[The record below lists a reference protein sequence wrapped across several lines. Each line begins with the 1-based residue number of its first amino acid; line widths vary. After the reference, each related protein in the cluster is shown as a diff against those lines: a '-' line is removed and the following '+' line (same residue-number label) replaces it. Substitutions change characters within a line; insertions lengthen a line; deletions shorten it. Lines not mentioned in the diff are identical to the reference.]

1 MRESKSLNAVWSLV
15 SEVKSIFSVAGKSK
29 KRRSTFGS
37 MELLGVENLEAR
49 EVPSASG
56 FSGQVAVISA
66 PTTVAVGKLE
76 DNKNAK
82 FFSEQSN
89 ITLTNQVTVDASRV
103 GTYSALGVGGSTLES
118 TFKPAT
124 ILAGT
129 KVNSYYLHADKVG
142 ALTTFNQYKGSISFS
157 ESILGVVTTRNNL
170 NASDRLGSITTL
182 YPKSGRE
189 LDATDT
195 VNRDSFTI
203 SQDRKTLSFTLL
215 TANYSD
221 DIRIITSAT
230 PLSDLEINNVFLK
243 APEATTNNRTL
254 AISAPATVEV
264 NKLENADYAMFFAE
278 KTDVTLKTNLKV
290 DASVAG
296 VYDLKSNLTPTT
308 ILAGTRVN
316 SYYLHVDRVGSPTV
330 FDKVSGSV
338 TFDTP
343 ILGVIA
349 TKDNL
354 NISDSLGASGTVYS
368 KTGRTLDA
376 GGPNNLDK
384 FWISADMKTLRYELQ
399 TSTAADDLRIITGVQ
414 TIPSAPSSLT
424 ATASSGGVV
433 KLDWK
438 APIFDGF
445 SAIKNYLVEYTSDGG
460 KTWAQVQITNPECL
474 QVSIMSLTSGMDYG
488 FRVSASNS
496 KGNSLYTDAFY
507 VKVV

>member
-1 MRESKSLNAVWSLV
+1 MRESKSLNAVWRLV

-103 GTYSALGVGGSTLES
+103 GTYSASGVGGSTLES

-142 ALTTFNQYKGSISFS
+142 ALTTFNQYKGSITFS

-221 DIRIITSAT
+221 DIRIITSVT

-278 KTDVTLKTNLKV
+278 KTGVTLSTNLNV

-296 VYDLKSNLTPTT
+296 AYNLASGLTPAT
-308 ILAGTRVN
+308 ILAGTKIN
-316 SYYLHVDRVGSPTV
+316 SYYLHADRVDSPTT
-330 FDKVSGSV
+330 FDKISGSV

-354 NISDSLGASGTVYS
+354 NFSDALGADGTVYS
-368 KTGRTLDA
+368 KTGRTFDT
-376 GGPNNLDK
+376 GTSNLDR

-399 TSTAADDLRIITGVQ
+399 TSTACDDLRIITGVQ

-424 ATASSGGVV
+424 ATASSDGVV

-438 APIFDGF
+438 APVFDGF

-474 QVSIMSLTSGMDYG
+474 QISIMSLTSGMDYG

-496 KGNSLYTDAFY
+496 KGNSLYSDAVY
-507 VKVV
+507 VTVV